1 MDRHPRL
8 RIGDHKRPLAVSLF
22 SGHLAGDVGDH
33 RTKTQELSGSL
44 AEPGQGFQVDPE
56 LDSSPSGLT
65 SLSFRLSQQELK

>member
-33 RTKTQELSGSL
+33 RSHPQELSGSL
-44 AEPGQGFQVDPE
+44 AEPGQRLEVDPE
-56 LDSSPSGLT
+56 LDRTRVFFS
-65 SLSFRLSQQELK
+65 RLS